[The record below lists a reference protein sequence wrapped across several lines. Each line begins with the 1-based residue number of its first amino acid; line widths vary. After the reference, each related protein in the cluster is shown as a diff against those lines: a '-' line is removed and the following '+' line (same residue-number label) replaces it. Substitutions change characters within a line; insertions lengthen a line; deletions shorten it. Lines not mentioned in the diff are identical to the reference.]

1 MKVCVFG
8 AGNMGARITEV
19 FLNAGH
25 DVTMIDIKPE
35 FTERGKT
42 VITHDYE
49 FLVSKGKMT
58 AERKDELLASLK
70 TSVDRKDAADAD
82 FIMEVILERMDLKK
96 DLLEDLDKIC
106 PAHTIFASNTSG
118 LSITEMAACI
128 PHRSDKFIGCHFF
141 NPAQIMKLVEVTR
154 AIQTSDETFQTAFDL
169 MASLGKTPVAVK
181 EGPGFVVNRIL
192 IPMMNEAMGIVADGI
207 ASPADVDVAMQL
219 GAGMKSGPLHTADLV
234 GHDVNLAIMETLYRE
249 TGDPKYRPHPLMRQ
263 MVRAG
268 WLGVKTGKGFFDYD
282 LSFRQGD
289 REEVIALQYKKH
301 LCFGIDAFLYSQ
313 SVNFFTHCT
322 NIASNVYLIR

>member
-42 VITHDYE
+42 VIAHDYD
-49 FLVSKGKMT
+49 FLVKKGKMT
-58 AERKDELLASLK
+58 EERKDELLAALK
-70 TSVDRKDAADAD
+70 TT
-82 FIMEVILERMDLKK
+82 ERMDLKK

-106 PAHTIFASNTSG
+106 PEHTIFASNTSA
-118 LSITEMAACI
+118 LSVTEMAACI

-154 AIQTSDETFQTAFDL
+154 ALQTSDETFQTAFDL
-169 MASLGKTPVAVK
+169 MASLGKTPIAVH

-234 GHDVNLAIMETLYRE
+234 GHDVNLAIMETLYHE
-249 TGDPKYRPHPLMRQ
+249 TGDPKYRPHPLMRK

-268 WLGVKTGKGFFDYD
+268 WLGVKTGKGFFEYD
-282 LSFRQGD
+282 GP
-289 REEVIALQYKKH
+289 
-301 LCFGIDAFLYSQ
+301 FGKEI
-313 SVNFFTHCT
+313 VK
-322 NIASNVYLIR
+322 

>member
-1 MKVCVFG
+1 MKIGVIG
-8 AGNMGARITEV
+8 AGTMGQGIAKAFAQVEGNTV
-19 FLNAGH
+19 ALC
-25 DVTMIDIKPE
+25 DIKQE
-35 FTERGKT
+35 WAENGLAK
-42 VITHDYE
+42 IKKGYE
-49 FLVSKGKMT
+49 KLVAKGKMT
-58 AERKDELLASLK
+58 QEK
-70 TSVDRKDAADAD
+70 ADA
-82 FIMEVILERMDLKK
+82 IVAAITPGLKEDLCADC
-96 DLLEDLDKIC
+96 DLVVEAAFEDMKVKQTTFGELDKIC
-106 PAHTIFASNTSG
+106 KPECIFASNTSG

-282 LSFRQGD
+282 GPFGK
-289 REEVIALQYKKH
+289 EIVKK
-301 LCFGIDAFLYSQ
+301 
-313 SVNFFTHCT
+313 
-322 NIASNVYLIR
+322 

>member
-1 MKVCVFG
+1 MNVCVFG
-8 AGNMGARITEV
+8 AGNMGARIAEV
-19 FLNAGH
+19 FMTHDH
-25 DVTMIDIKPE
+25 DVTLIDVQDKFLQGGVSRITGDFDFLIK
-35 FTERGKT
+35 
-42 VITHDYE
+42 
-49 FLVSKGKMT
+49 KGKM
-58 AERKDELLASLK
+58 EESRKDELLSKLK
-70 TSVDRKDAADAD
+70 TTTDRKAASNAD
-82 FIMEVILERMDLKK
+82 FVMEVILERMDLKK
-96 DLLEDLDKIC
+96 DLLEELDKIC

-207 ASPADVDVAMQL
+207 ASPADIDVAMQL

-282 LSFRQGD
+282 GPFGK
-289 REEVIALQYKKH
+289 EIVKK
-301 LCFGIDAFLYSQ
+301 
-313 SVNFFTHCT
+313 
-322 NIASNVYLIR
+322 

>member
-1 MKVCVFG
+1 
-8 AGNMGARITEV
+8 MGARITEV

-70 TSVDRKDAADAD
+70 TSVDRKDAANAD
-82 FIMEVILERMDLKK
+82 FVMEVILERMDLKK

-106 PAHTIFASNTSG
+106 PEHTIFASNTSA
-118 LSITEMAACI
+118 LSVTEMAACI

-141 NPAQIMKLVEVTR
+141 NPAQIMKLVEITR
-154 AIQTSDETFQTAFDL
+154 TISTDQSVIDTVVDIMKGVD
-169 MASLGKTPVAVK
+169 KHPIVVN
-181 EGPGFVVNRIL
+181 EGAGFVVNRIL
-192 IPMMNEAMGIVADGI
+192 IPEINEAIGIYADNI
-207 ASPADVDVAMQL
+207 ASPSDIDRAMQL
-219 GAGMKSGPLHTADLV
+219 GAGMKVGPLHTADLV
-234 GHDVNLAIMETLYRE
+234 GLDDILSDLSNMYEE
-249 TGDPKYRPHPLMRQ
+249 TGDPKYHPHPLLRK

-268 WLGVKTGKGFFDYD
+268 LLGQKSGRGFFTYKYP
-282 LSFRQGD
+282 FGP
-289 REEVIALQYKKH
+289 EVPGGELKIK
-301 LCFGIDAFLYSQ
+301 
-313 SVNFFTHCT
+313 
-322 NIASNVYLIR
+322 